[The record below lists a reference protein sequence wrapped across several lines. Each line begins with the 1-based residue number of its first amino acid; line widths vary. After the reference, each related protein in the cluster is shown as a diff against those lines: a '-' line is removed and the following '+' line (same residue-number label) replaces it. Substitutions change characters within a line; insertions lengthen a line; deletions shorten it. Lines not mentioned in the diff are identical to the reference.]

1 MMRRL
6 LLSGIRLYQRAI
18 SPILLPSC
26 RFVPSCSSYTHEAI
40 EKYGVLKGAW
50 IGFRRLLRCHPFAH
64 GGYDPLH

>member
-1 MMRRL
+1 MRRL
-6 LLSGIRLYQRAI
+6 VLNGIRLYQRAI